1 MRPQRAFR
9 ARNCIG
15 GIDMSF
21 AGVRVGPGT
30 RFVYD
35 GELIEI
41 VELHAIPGGSEVL
54 AREVR
59 TERVRRIVL
68 AELMFS
74 ERARLLSEE
83 TATFAVSNNDA
94 ANGAQLWSAASDSA
108 RIEARRRASH
118 IREALTGYRSGTA
131 LMAEPGEPRARYL
144 PHLPKGVRESAKAD
158 ELHISKRSFQRWV
171 SRYEKDG
178 EAGLLPGR
186 TAEAAGTSRKFE
198 SFTQVALDIMRE
210 QIDKSRPTR
219 NFVIAHAEA
228 RLIGTYGAGAVPMP
242 SKSKAYEILDELN
255 TVCPLFT
262 ASTKRNRDIAARPV
276 MPYGKLHPSR
286 PGEYL
291 LMDTTPLDVFAM
303 DPHSL
308 RWVGVQLTVAMDW
321 YSRCITGLRLTPV
334 STKAVDAAAVLYQ
347 SFRPVP
353 AGRDWP
359 AEAVW
364 PPHGVPRSVLV
375 ESDVLD
381 PSSVFAAHPAVVPE
395 TVVVDHGKI
404 YVGEHLTSCCRQL
417 GISIQPARVRVP
429 YDKGPVERFFR
440 TVREGFLQELPGYK
454 GPDVYSR
461 GVSPEQEAFFF
472 LDELEALLREWVAV
486 VYHRR
491 PHSGIGETGLWALRL
506 SPAEMFEHGISRAGY
521 LEAPRDPCL
530 AYRFLAVQ
538 WRTIQH
544 YGFEIDGRYYR
555 GLGLSSYVAREKS
568 PFRDKGG
575 RWPVHVDPD
584 DVRQVYFFDLK
595 TTKQWHALAWT
606 EAAMCDGPMN
616 EDGLHFARELAKSK
630 HRYVDDKLALAE
642 FLERRHLS
650 QGHTMAE
657 RRAAL
662 RLSREQASL
671 SLDARAAA
679 LTVSDLPTAQHVLHG
694 EEIEF
699 TDELDDDPHIDDGHF
714 YDEVLED
721 V

>member
-1 MRPQRAFR
+1 MT
-9 ARNCIG
+9 
-15 GIDMSF
+15 F

-30 RFVYD
+30 RFIYD
-35 GELIEI
+35 GEVIEV
-41 VELHAIPGGSEVL
+41 VELHAVQGAPEVL

-59 TERVRRIVL
+59 TEVVRRIAL
-68 AELMFS
+68 SELMFS
-74 ERARLLSEE
+74 ERARLLSE
-83 TATFAVSNNDA
+83 DA
-94 ANGAQLWSAASDSA
+94 ATTGSSGTGAATAVQLWSAACESA
-108 RIEARRRASH
+108 RIEARERASH
-118 IREALTGYRSGTA
+118 VREALTGYRSGTA
-131 LMAEPGEPRARYL
+131 LMAGPSEPRARYL
-144 PHLPKGVRESAKAD
+144 PHLAKGVRELAKAK
-158 ELHISKRSFQRWV
+158 ELHIGKRSFQRWV

-178 EAGLLPGR
+178 EAGLLPGG
-186 TAEAAGTSRKFE
+186 TVEAVRPSRKFE
-198 SFTQVALDIMRE
+198 LFTQVALDVMRE
-210 QIDKSRPTR
+210 HIDKSRPTR
-219 NFVIAHAEA
+219 DFVIAHTKA
-228 RLIGTYGAGAVPMP
+228 RLIGTYGAGVVPTP
-242 SKSKAYEILDELN
+242 KKSKAYEILDELN
-255 TVCPLFT
+255 IVCPLFT

-276 MPYGKLHPSR
+276 MPYGKLHPGR

-375 ESDVLD
+375 EFDALD
-381 PSSVFAAHPAVVPE
+381 PASVFAANPAVVPE
-395 TVVVDHGKI
+395 TLVIDHGKI
-404 YVGEHLTSCCRQL
+404 YVGEHVTSACRRL

-429 YDKGPVERFFR
+429 HDKGPVERFFR
-440 TVREGFLQELPGYK
+440 TVRQGFLQELPGYK

-461 GVSPEQEAFFF
+461 GVCPEQDAFFF
-472 LDELEALLREWVAV
+472 VDELEALLREWVAT

-491 PHSGIGETGLWALRL
+491 PHDGIGETGLWALRL
-506 SPAEMFEHGISRAGY
+506 SPAQMFEHGITRAGY

-530 AYRFLAVQ
+530 AYHFLAVQ

-544 YGFEIDGRYYR
+544 YGFEIDHRYYR
-555 GLGLSSYVAREKS
+555 GSGLAGYVAGEQS
-568 PFRDKGG
+568 PFQDKDG

-595 TTKQWHALAWT
+595 NTKQWHALAWT

-630 HRYVDDKLALAE
+630 YRYVDDKLALAE
-642 FLERRHLS
+642 LLERRHLS

-671 SLDARAAA
+671 SLDAKAAA
-679 LTVSDLPTAQHVLHG
+679 LTVSDLPTAQHVIHG
-694 EEIEF
+694 EETEF
-699 TDELDDDPHIDDGHF
+699 ADELDEDPHIDDGHF
-714 YDEVLED
+714 YDEALED